1 MLQSLHISNYALID
15 QLDIA
20 FQPGFN
26 IITGETG
33 AGKSIM
39 LGALSLIL
47 GGRADTKVVRDKDK
61 KSVIE
66 ATFEVSDY
74 STLKAYCEANDV
86 EWDDGMC
93 ILRREI
99 APAGRS
105 RAFIND
111 SPVTLVQLETVGR
124 QLIDIHS
131 QHQNQLLQDPSY
143 QLRIIDSLAGNDDL
157 LQEYIRRFKA
167 LRDAR
172 RRYAEARERIEKT
185 RDDEE
190 FLRFQLQQLE
200 ALHLVDG
207 EQEELERQRELLA
220 NMSDIKSALN
230 TVLDALTNADH
241 NALSCL
247 STAVEGCE
255 ELSSVLEEADSLA
268 ERLESARVEIQDVAE
283 TLSDYDSDLQADPLE
298 LESVE
303 DRLNAIYALQHR
315 HKVSSVSELIA
326 LRDSLRERL
335 DDIDS
340 SDNTLEELQREVKRA
355 KALARETAEIIS
367 DRRKTE
373 AARFALQLKERA
385 LPLGM
390 KNIQCEIRVD
400 RDDMNASGVDKVE
413 FLFAFN
419 KNQPLLPVG
428 GTASGGEISRLM
440 LSIKAIIADKM
451 QLPSIIFDEV
461 DTGVSGDVANRM
473 GEMMQEISRNIQVMS
488 ITHLPQVAAK
498 GDAHYKVF
506 KEDDETAT
514 RTRIRELSDSERIS
528 ELALM
533 LSGSPDDVAAR
544 ANAESLL
551 GSRR

>member
-1 MLQSLHISNYALID
+1 M
-15 QLDIA
+15 
-20 FQPGFN
+20 
-26 IITGETG
+26 
-33 AGKSIM
+33 
-39 LGALSLIL
+39 
-47 GGRADTKVVRDKDK
+47 
-61 KSVIE
+61 
-66 ATFEVSDY
+66 
-74 STLKAYCEANDV
+74 
-86 EWDDGMC
+86 
-93 ILRREI
+93 
-99 APAGRS
+99 
-105 RAFIND
+105 
-111 SPVTLVQLETVGR
+111 QLETVGR

-131 QHQNQLLQDPSY
+131 QHQNQLLQDAAY
-143 QLRIIDSLAGNDDL
+143 QLRIIDSLAGNDEL
-157 LQEYIRRFKA
+157 LQEYGRRFKA

-190 FLRFQLQQLE
+190 FIRFQLQQLDT
-200 ALHLVDG
+200 LDLVDG

-230 TVLDALTNADH
+230 TVLDALTNADN

-247 STAVEGCE
+247 STAVDGCE

-268 ERLESARVEIQDVAE
+268 ERLESARVEIKDIAE

-298 LESVE
+298 QEAVE
-303 DRLNAIYALQHR
+303 DRLNAIYSLQHR
-315 HKVSSVSELIA
+315 HKVSTVGELIA
-326 LRDSLRERL
+326 LRDALKERL

-340 SDNTLEELQREVKRA
+340 SDNTLEELQREVKRT

-367 DRRKTE
+367 ERRKAE
-373 AARFALQLKERA
+373 ATKFARQLKDRA

-390 KNIQCEIRVD
+390 KNLQCEIRVD
-400 RDDMNASGVDKVE
+400 RDDMNVSGVDKVE
-413 FLFAFN
+413 FMFAFN

-473 GEMMQEISRNIQVMS
+473 GEMMQEISRNIQVMA

-506 KEDDETAT
+506 KEDDETST
-514 RTRIRELSDSERIS
+514 RTRIRELSSDERIG

-533 LSGSPDDVAAR
+533 LSGSTDDAAAR